1 MVANA
6 VDDASA
12 FEVDREIAVV
22 PAADGGLADRGVFFV
37 GQAETL
43 QHGALAI
50 ASRRQCK
57 GAVTLLADGDFD
69 SLSASA
75 QREEEAGQQQAGARH
90 ASVSGGGRGTFTG
103 LASLLG
109 LFLQDVPCQQLA
121 LGYQSPDKIDIT
133 EWQDRE
139 DEGILYVP
147 KAGEMLYRVRAG
159 GPGR

>member
-1 MVANA
+1 RLDGRRSGSRLFPWCSGLMVANA

-22 PAADGGLADRGVFFV
+22 PAADGRLADRGVFFV

-121 LGYQSPDKIDIT
+121 LGVGGRFELGADF
-133 EWQDRE
+133 ELA
-139 DEGILYVP
+139 IL
-147 KAGEMLYRVRAG
+147 AG
-159 GPGR
+159 